1 MLAGMGLSSMPVGN
15 ADAGS
20 YFNNLV
26 LAASDYG
33 VRRAPLSP
41 FFFLFWLTDC
51 YLLRL
56 DGQRASMVRRCHHSA
71 GSRLDMGVLPAE

>member
-1 MLAGMGLSSMPVGN
+1 MLAGMGLSSLPVGN

-33 VRRAPLSP
+33 VRPS
-41 FFFLFWLTDC
+41 LFPHF
-51 YLLRL
+51 RL
-56 DGQRASMVRRCHHSA
+56 A
-71 GSRLDMGVLPAE
+71 